1 MRNGKMAKGRLLT
14 DEQVRQVRIL
24 FPNHTKHE
32 IRSITGV
39 GLSSIDRI
47 QAKYHL
53 RKSAEHLHNM
63 GVRAGK
69 ASNIA
74 RGGDSS
80 ACYTPEAI
88 AKRVKTYKET
98 YRMEDMRTRWGLE
111 QRTKIRLPHGTKHY
125 RDQISY
131 LKGLGYIVDE
141 TKKVAYY
148 TPGTHRARRL
158 ESLQRGGTKGPMR
171 CYFDFRPYDGE

>member
-1 MRNGKMAKGRLLT
+1 MGKGRRLT
-14 DEQVRQVRIL
+14 DEQVREVRRL
-24 FPNHTKHE
+24 FPDHTKTE
-32 IRSITGV
+32 IRDITGV

-47 QAKYHL
+47 QGRYHL
-53 RKSAEHLHNM
+53 RKSAAHLHNM
-63 GVRAGK
+63 GVKAGK

-80 ACYTPEAI
+80 SCYTPEAI

-98 YRMEDMRTRWGLE
+98 YRLDEMRTRWGLE

-141 TKKVAYY
+141 TKKIAYY

-158 ESLQRGGTKGPMR
+158 ESCERGKRKGTMLSH
-171 CYFDFRPYDGE
+171 FDFRPYDDGRLD